1 MPRKRNQQILLRVT
15 EREKEIICKKSKEA
29 KLSLNDYLIKSSTQ
43 KEILVIEGLPEI
55 CKEFNAVGN
64 NINQIT
70 KSIHLGKSECDFE
83 LNKVKDE
90 LKKIWLL
97 LKQLVQGQ
105 V

>member
-1 MPRKRNQQILLRVT
+1 MPRKRNRQILLRVT
-15 EREKEIICKKSKEA
+15 EREKEIIYKKSKES
-29 KLSLNDYLIKSSTQ
+29 KLSVNDYLIKSSTQ
-43 KEILVIEGLPEI
+43 KKNFVIEGLPEI

-70 KSIHLGKSECDFE
+70 KSIHQGKIECDVE
-83 LNKVKDE
+83 LILIKEE

-97 LKQLVQGQ
+97 LKRLVQGQ